1 MKKIL
6 FTVIIIILNPIISI
20 GASYNSPT
28 SLYNDSKAYSV
39 GDIVTIYIVEQSS
52 SENRSGTD
60 SNSKTKF
67 GLSLGE
73 EGLIKNFSS
82 LSLSGNASSNSDK
95 DKKSY
100 SRETLTTK
108 ISAQIISTDS
118 TGNFMIR
125 GQKTVVLNGS
135 ERITILTGIVR
146 PEDILA
152 NNIIYSYNIYN
163 AEIRYVGKGISSTKP
178 NLFARILDWIF

>member
-1 MKKIL
+1 MKKNICISVLLIL
-6 FTVIIIILNPIISI
+6 YPIICYT
-20 GASYNSPT
+20 ASFNSPT
-28 SLYNDSKAYSV
+28 SLYSDSKAYYV
-39 GDIVTIYIVEQSS
+39 GDIVTIHIVEQSS
-52 SENRSGTD
+52 SENRSRID
-60 SNSKTKF
+60 SGSKTKF

-82 LSLSGNASSNSDK
+82 LSFSGGVSYDSDK

-108 ISAQIISTDS
+108 ISAQIVSIDS
-118 TGNFMIR
+118 TGNFKIR
-125 GQKTVVLNGS
+125 GQKTVIVNGS
-135 ERITILTGIVR
+135 ERTTILTGIVR
-146 PEDILA
+146 PEDIQA

-163 AEIRYVGKGISSTKP
+163 AEIKYEGKGISSTKP